1 MAPVPKHHDLIVV
14 GAGFG
19 GLGMGIRLKQAG
31 RDDFVIVDQGSGVG
45 GTWHANRYPGAA
57 CDIPSLLY
65 SYSFAPNPNWSRN
78 YPEQAEIEAYLND
91 CVERFGLAPHLQ
103 LRTRVT
109 AIAWDAHTQRWA
121 VDAQQRDGAALRWTA
136 RVVVAAT
143 GALSRPATPDVPG
156 LAEFAGPVMHTARW
170 RAELPLEGRRIGV
183 VGTGASAVQL
193 VPRLAEKASRV
204 VLFQR
209 TPAWVLPKRDRP
221 IGAFRRWVHEH
232 VPGARR
238 LARALIYAVH
248 EMRAPGF
255 TWRPALLKSLEPVA
269 SLQLRKQVK
278 DPALREAL
286 TPRYRLGCKRI
297 LIASDFYPALQR
309 PHVELVPTAIARV
322 VPDGVIGADGRHHP
336 LDVLVL
342 ATGFHAAEAMAPFP
356 VHGRNGAD
364 LNQVWRDGARA
375 YLGTT
380 VPGFPNLFFLVGP
393 NTGLGHNSMV
403 YMIESQLRYVVDAL
417 ERMDRAGIAALDT
430 KPQVADAF
438 NDELQRRMKGTV
450 WSTGGCTS
458 WYQTRSGLITTLWP
472 GSTLEFRLRTRR
484 FRLADYDEPLR
495 A

>member
-1 MAPVPKHHDLIVV
+1 M
-14 GAGFG
+14 
-19 GLGMGIRLKQAG
+19 
-31 RDDFVIVDQGSGVG
+31 SG
-45 GTWHANRYPGAA
+45 
-57 CDIPSLLY
+57 
-65 SYSFAPNPNWSRN
+65 
-78 YPEQAEIEAYLND
+78 Q
-91 CVERFGLAPHLQ
+91 
-103 LRTRVT
+103 
-109 AIAWDAHTQRWA
+109 
-121 VDAQQRDGAALRWTA
+121 
-136 RVVVAAT
+136 
-143 GALSRPATPDVPG
+143 
-156 LAEFAGPVMHTARW
+156 
-170 RAELPLEGRRIGV
+170 RIGV
-183 VGTGASAVQL
+183 VGTGASAIQL
-193 VPRLAEKASRV
+193 VPRLADQASRL

-209 TPAWVLPKRDRP
+209 TPAWVLPNRERA
-221 IGAFRRWVHEH
+221 IGAAERWVYEH
-232 VPGARR
+232 VPGTRR
-238 LARALIYAVH
+238 LARGIIYALH

-255 TWRPALLKSLEPVA
+255 TWRPALLKSLEPIA

-297 LIASDFYPALQR
+297 LIAGDFYPALQR
-309 PHVELVPTAIARV
+309 PHVELVTSGIDRV
-322 VPDGVIGADGRHHP
+322 VPDGVIGTDGRHHP
-336 LDVLVL
+336 LDMLVL

-356 VHGRNGAD
+356 VRGRDGAE
-364 LNQVWRDGARA
+364 LNQAWRDGARA

-403 YMIESQLRYVVDAL
+403 YMIESQLRYVMDAL
-417 ERMDRAGIAALDT
+417 KRMDRAGIAAVDA
-430 KPQVADAF
+430 KAQVADAF